1 MERLADGSGRRR
13 DESVRAG
20 RRMDQLAE
28 PESAIVGLGLGLLGP
43 NGQHFIL

>member
-28 PESAIVGLGLGLLGP
+28 PESAIVGLGLLGP